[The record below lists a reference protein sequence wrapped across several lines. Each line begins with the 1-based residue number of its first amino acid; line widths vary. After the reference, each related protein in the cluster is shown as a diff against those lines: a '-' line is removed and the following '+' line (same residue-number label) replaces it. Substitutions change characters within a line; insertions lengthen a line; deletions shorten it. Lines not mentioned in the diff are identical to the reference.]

1 MDTPSS
7 DTDTLDPPTQDA
19 LPPNPAP
26 TDQPSPPVVDLFA
39 PWAMGP
45 LQLKNRI
52 VMAPLTRSRA
62 REDNVPSPMAANY
75 YSQRA
80 GSGLIITEATQA
92 TSDGQGYIDTP
103 GIFNETQVAEWK
115 KITHAVHEKDGL
127 IFCQLWHVGRIS
139 HPDFRGGEVPVA
151 PSAVAPRGV
160 QSYTANGF
168 QDIPTPRPLET
179 SEITDIVAGFHQAAM
194 NAQAAGFD
202 GVEVHGANGYLLD
215 QFLEDST
222 NQRTDEYGGS
232 VENRARLL
240 FEVIDAVTA
249 VWDSVRVGVR
259 LSPGGSFNDMGD
271 SQPQQTFGY
280 VVRRLAELNLA
291 YLHLIEQPQ
300 GEPSPLDLSARFFR
314 PMYPGTIIVAG
325 GYTLEGANAVLQSGN
340 ANLIAFGKLFIAN
353 PDLVE
358 RFKQNAPLNTPNPE
372 TFYGGGAEGYID
384 YPTLKFGQT

>member
-1 MDTPSS
+1 MDKPINETTPVG
-7 DTDTLDPPTQDA
+7 Q
-19 LPPNPAP
+19 PAP
-26 TDQPSPPVVDLFA
+26 PEINVFA
-39 PWAMGP
+39 PWTMGP

-62 REDNVPSPMAANY
+62 QQGNVPSAMAANY

-80 GSGLIITEATQA
+80 GAGLIITEATQA

-103 GIFNETQVAEWK
+103 GIFSAAQVAEWK
-115 KITHAVHEKDGL
+115 KVTDAVHEKGGL

-151 PSAVAPRGV
+151 PSAIAPRGV
-160 QSYTANGF
+160 QSYTAKGF
-168 QDIPTPRPLET
+168 QDIPTPRALKT
-179 SEITDIVAGFHQAAM
+179 SEIADIVAGFHQAAK

-232 VENRARLL
+232 VEYRARLL
-240 FEVIDAVTA
+240 FEVIGAVTA
-249 VWDSVRVGVR
+249 VWGSGRVGVR
-259 LSPGGSFNDMGD
+259 LSPGGPFNDMGT

-300 GEPSPLDLSARFFR
+300 PEGQSASADLTAHFFR

-325 GYTLEGANAVLQSGN
+325 GYTLERANAVLKSGD
-340 ANLIAFGKLFIAN
+340 ANLVAFGKLFIAN

-358 RFKQNAPLNTPNPE
+358 RFKQGAPLNTPNPE

-384 YPTLKFGQT
+384 YPPLKSGQR

>member
-1 MDTPSS
+1 MDTQ
-7 DTDTLDPPTQDA
+7 TLDTPTPDA
-19 LPPNPAP
+19 LPPDPHP
-26 TDQPSPPVVDLFA
+26 TDQPPTPVVDVFA
-39 PWAMGP
+39 PWALGP
-45 LQLKNRI
+45 LQLKNRM

-62 REDNVPSPMAANY
+62 GQGNVPSAMAANY

-80 GSGLIITEATQA
+80 GAGLIITEATQA
-92 TSDGQGYIDTP
+92 TADGQGYIDTP
-103 GIFNETQVAEWK
+103 GVYSESQVAEWK
-115 KITHAVHEKDGL
+115 KVTDAVHEKDGL

-151 PSAVAPRGV
+151 PSAIAPRGV

-168 QDIPTPRPLET
+168 QDIPTPRALET
-179 SEITDIVAGFHQAAM
+179 SEIADIVAGFHQAAK

-232 VENRARLL
+232 VENRTRLL
-240 FEVIDAVTA
+240 FDVVDVVTA
-249 VWDSVRVGVR
+249 VWGSVRVGVR

-271 SQPQQTFGY
+271 SQPQETFGY

-300 GEPSPLDLSARFFR
+300 LEGESATPDLAAPFFR
-314 PMYPGTIIVAG
+314 GLYPGTIIVAG
-325 GYTLEGANAVLQSGN
+325 GYTLERANAVLMSGA
-340 ANLIAFGKLFIAN
+340 ANLVAFGKLFIAN

-358 RFKQNAPLNTPNPE
+358 RFRENAPLNTPNAE

-384 YPTLKFGQT
+384 YPTLKSGQIA